1 MCGTRE
7 GLSIATRSTS
17 VLAEMVMLGANVVY
31 GTSYVVARVTLES
44 VPPATLAFLRLA
56 IASLALVL
64 LSRRQAVEPLSR
76 ADRRAVA
83 WMGILGFAGAY
94 VCSNWGI
101 AHSTAT
107 NAALLITVE
116 PIAMILLS
124 PWYLA
129 EHLSRRGAIGAA
141 LTIAGT
147 VVLVVNGIPG
157 LTEHLVPHWSGD
169 LVLVLAGIA
178 YASYSLLGRRVLERH
193 APFAVTTRS
202 LVWGAAALLPVAGLE
217 WAGGARPVWT
227 AWTVAGMLYLAVVI
241 TALGYVVW
249 NWALARV
256 PAPRA
261 AIFLNVQPI
270 VGAFLGVVLL
280 GEPVTV
286 FTVLG
291 GVLVVTGLSV
301 AFGPG
306 AR

>member
-1 MCGTRE
+1 
-7 GLSIATRSTS
+7 
-17 VLAEMVMLGANVVY
+17 MVMLGANIVY

-44 VPPATLAFLRLA
+44 VPPAMLAFLRLGVA
-56 IASLALVL
+56 ALALVL
-64 LSRRQAVEPLSR
+64 LSRGHAAQLLSR
-76 ADRRAVA
+76 ADRRAIA

-94 VCSNWGI
+94 VASNWGI

-124 PWYLA
+124 PWYLG
-129 EHLSRRGAIGAA
+129 ERLSRRAAVGAA
-141 LTIAGT
+141 LTIVGAAI
-147 VVLVVNGIPG
+147 LVVNGIPG
-157 LTEHLVPHWSGD
+157 VTEQLVPHWSGD

-193 APFAVTTRS
+193 PPIIVTIRS
-202 LVWGAAALLPVAGLE
+202 LMWGAAALLPVAGLE
-217 WAGGARPVWT
+217 WASGARPIWT
-227 AWTVAGMLYLAVVI
+227 ATALTGTLYLAVVI

-270 VGAFLGVVLL
+270 VGALLGAVLL
-280 GEPVTV
+280 GEPITL

-291 GVLVVTGLSV
+291 GTLVVTGLAV

>member
-1 MCGTRE
+1 MV
-7 GLSIATRSTS
+7 STS
-17 VLAEMVMLGANVVY
+17 VLAEVVMLGANIVY

-44 VPPATLAFLRLA
+44 VPPAMLAFSRLGIGA
-56 IASLALVL
+56 LALVL
-64 LSRRQAVEPLSR
+64 FSRGQPAEPLSR
-76 ADRRAVA
+76 HDRRAIA

-94 VCSNWGI
+94 VCSIWGI

-116 PIAMILLS
+116 PVAMILLS
-124 PWYLA
+124 PWYLG
-129 EHLSRRGAIGAA
+129 ERLSRRGAIGAT
-141 LTIAGT
+141 LTIVGT

-157 LTEHLVPHWSGD
+157 VTEKLVPHWSGD
-169 LVLVLAGIA
+169 LVLVLAGVA

-193 APFAVTTRS
+193 APLAVTIRS
-202 LVWGAAALLPVAGLE
+202 LAWGAAALVPVAGLE
-217 WAGGARPVWT
+217 WASGARPVWSAT
-227 AWTVAGMLYLAVVI
+227 AVSGTLYLAVVI

-270 VGAFLGVVLL
+270 VGALLGTALL
-280 GEPVTV
+280 GEPITL

-291 GVLVVTGLSV
+291 GTLVVTGLAV
-301 AFGPG
+301 AFGPR

>member
-1 MCGTRE
+1 
-7 GLSIATRSTS
+7 
-17 VLAEMVMLGANVVY
+17 MLGANIVY

-44 VPPATLAFLRLA
+44 VPPALLAFSRLA
-56 IASLALVL
+56 VGALALTVF
-64 LSRRQAVEPLSR
+64 SRRQPAEPLAR
-76 ADRRAVA
+76 ADRRAIA

-94 VCSNWGI
+94 ACSNWGI

-116 PIAMILLS
+116 PVAMILLS
-124 PWYLA
+124 PWCLG
-129 EHLSRRGAIGAA
+129 ERLSRRGAIGAT
-141 LTIAGT
+141 LTIVGA

-157 LTEHLVPHWSGD
+157 VTQKLVPHWSGD
-169 LVLVLAGIA
+169 LVLVLAGVA

-193 APFAVTTRS
+193 APLGVTIRS
-202 LVWGAAALLPVAGLE
+202 LAWGAAALLPIAGLE
-217 WAGGARPVWT
+217 WVSGARPVWT
-227 AWTVAGMLYLAVVI
+227 VTAVSGTLYLAVVI

-270 VGAFLGVVLL
+270 VGALLGTVLL
-280 GEPVTV
+280 GEPITL

-291 GVLVVTGLSV
+291 GILVVTGLAV

>member
-1 MCGTRE
+1 
-7 GLSIATRSTS
+7 
-17 VLAEMVMLGANVVY
+17 MLGANVVY

-44 VPPATLAFLRLA
+44 VPPATLAFSRLL
-56 IASLALVL
+56 IAWLALAL
-64 LSRRQAVEPLSR
+64 LSRAQPAPSLSR
-76 ADRRAVA
+76 DDRRAIA
-83 WMGILGFAGAY
+83 FMGILGFAAAY

-116 PIAMILLS
+116 PVAMILLS
-124 PWYLA
+124 PWYLG
-129 EHLSRRGAIGAA
+129 ERLSRRGAVGAA
-141 LTIAGT
+141 LTIVGT
-147 VVLVVNGIPG
+147 VVLVVDGIPG
-157 LTEHLVPHWSGD
+157 VTERLVPHWAGD
-169 LVLVLAGIA
+169 LVLVLAGVA

-193 APFAVTTRS
+193 APLAVTTRS
-202 LVWGAAALLPVAGLE
+202 LMWGAAALMPFAGLE
-217 WAGGARPVWT
+217 WASGARP
-227 AWTVAGMLYLAVVI
+227 AWTVAAVTGTAYLAVVI

-270 VGAFLGVVLL
+270 VGALLGTVLL

-291 GVLVVTGLSV
+291 GVLVMTGLAV

>member
-1 MCGTRE
+1 
-7 GLSIATRSTS
+7 
-17 VLAEMVMLGANVVY
+17 MLGANVVY
-31 GTSYVVARVTLES
+31 GTSYVVARTTLES
-44 VPPATLAFLRLA
+44 VPPAMLAFSRLA
-56 IASLALVL
+56 LGAGALALFSRGQPAPS
-64 LSRRQAVEPLSR
+64 LSG
-76 ADRRAVA
+76 ADRRAIA

-94 VCSNWGI
+94 ICSNWGI

-116 PIAMILLS
+116 PISMILLS
-124 PWYLA
+124 PWYLG
-129 EHLSRRGAIGAA
+129 ERLSRRGVIGAT
-141 LTIAGT
+141 LTIVGA

-157 LTEHLVPHWSGD
+157 VTEKLVPHWAGD
-169 LVLVLAGIA
+169 LVLVLAGVA

-193 APFAVTTRS
+193 PPITVTTTS
-202 LVWGAAALLPVAGLE
+202 LIWGAAALLPVAGLE
-217 WAGGARPVWT
+217 WASGARPTWT
-227 AWTVAGMLYLAVVI
+227 AGSVAGALYLAIVI

-270 VGAFLGVVLL
+270 VGVLLAMLLL
-280 GEPVTV
+280 GEPVTI
-286 FTVLG
+286 FTIG
-291 GVLVVTGLSV
+291 GGLLVVGGLAV

>member
-1 MCGTRE
+1 
-7 GLSIATRSTS
+7 
-17 VLAEMVMLGANVVY
+17 MLGANVIY

-44 VPPATLAFLRLA
+44 VPPAMLAFVRLL
-56 IASLALVL
+56 IAWLVLAL
-64 LSRRQAVEPLSR
+64 LSRAQSAAPLSR
-76 ADRRAVA
+76 ADRRAIA
-83 WMGILGFAGAY
+83 FMGILGFAAAY
-94 VCSNWGI
+94 ACSNWGI

-116 PIAMILLS
+116 PVAMILLS
-124 PWYLA
+124 PWYLG
-129 EHLSRRGAIGAA
+129 ERLSRRGAVGAA

-157 LTEHLVPHWSGD
+157 VTERLVPHWAGD
-169 LVLVLAGIA
+169 LVLVLAGVA

-193 APFAVTTRS
+193 APLAVTTRS
-202 LVWGAAALLPVAGLE
+202 LIWGAAALMPFAGLE
-217 WAGGARPVWT
+217 WASGERPAWT
-227 AWTVAGMLYLAVVI
+227 ATAVLGTVYLAVVI

-270 VGAFLGVVLL
+270 VGALLGTVLL
-280 GEPVTV
+280 GEPVTF

-291 GVLVVTGLSV
+291 GVLVVTGLAV

-306 AR
+306 GR

>member
-1 MCGTRE
+1 VRAAPLARPT
-7 GLSIATRSTS
+7 SS
-17 VLAEMVMLGANVVY
+17 VLVEVVMLGANVVY

-44 VPPATLAFLRLA
+44 VPPAMLAFTRLA
-56 IASLALVL
+56 LGASALALFSRHQPAAPS
-64 LSRRQAVEPLSR
+64 LSG
-76 ADRRAVA
+76 ADRRAIA

-94 VCSNWGI
+94 ICSNWGI

-107 NAALLITVE
+107 NGALLITVE
-116 PIAMILLS
+116 PISMILLS
-124 PWYLA
+124 PWYLG
-129 EHLSRRGAIGAA
+129 ERLSRRGAIGAA

-157 LTEHLVPHWSGD
+157 VTEKLVPHWAGD
-169 LVLVLAGIA
+169 LMLVVAGVA

-193 APFAVTTRS
+193 PPLSVTIRS
-202 LVWGAAALLPVAGLE
+202 LVWGAAALLPIAVLE
-217 WAGGARPVWT
+217 WASGARPIWT
-227 AWTVAGMLYLAVVI
+227 ATTISGTLYLAVVI

-270 VGAFLGVVLL
+270 VGALLGAVLL
-280 GEPVTV
+280 GEPFGV
-286 FTVLG
+286 FTVAG
-291 GVLVVTGLSV
+291 GVLVVTGLV
-301 AFGPG
+301 IAFGRG

>member
-1 MCGTRE
+1 
-7 GLSIATRSTS
+7 
-17 VLAEMVMLGANVVY
+17 MLGANVVY

-44 VPPATLAFLRLA
+44 IPPAMLAFTRLA
-56 IASLALVL
+56 LGAAALALF
-64 LSRRQAVEPLSR
+64 SRRQPAAPLSN
-76 ADRRAVA
+76 ADRRAIA
-83 WMGILGFAGAY
+83 WMGIVGFAGAY
-94 VCSNWGI
+94 ICSNWGL

-107 NAALLITVE
+107 NGALLITVE

-124 PWYLA
+124 PWYLG
-129 EHLSRRGAIGAA
+129 ERLSRQGAVGAA

-147 VVLVVNGIPG
+147 AVLVVNGIPG
-157 LTEHLVPHWSGD
+157 VTEKLVPHWAGD
-169 LVLVLAGIA
+169 LMLVVAGVA

-193 APFAVTTRS
+193 APLGVTIRS
-202 LVWGAAALLPVAGLE
+202 LVWGAAALLPIAALE
-217 WAGGARPVWT
+217 WAAGARPILSAT
-227 AWTVAGMLYLAVVI
+227 AVSGTLYLAVVI

-270 VGAFLGVVLL
+270 VGALLGAVVL

-286 FTVLG
+286 FTAAG
-291 GVLVVTGLSV
+291 GILVVTGLLV

>member
-1 MCGTRE
+1 M
-7 GLSIATRSTS
+7 
-17 VLAEMVMLGANVVY
+17 LAELVMLGANVVY

-44 VPPATLAFLRLA
+44 VPPAMLAFSRLA
-56 IASLALVL
+56 LGALALALFV
-64 LSRRQAVEPLSR
+64 RGRPARPRSR
-76 ADRRAVA
+76 ADRRAIA

-94 VCSNWGI
+94 ICSSWGI

-116 PIAMILLS
+116 PVSMILLS
-124 PWYLA
+124 PWYLG
-129 EHLSRRGAIGAA
+129 ERLSGRGAVGAT
-141 LTIAGT
+141 LTIVGT
-147 VVLVVNGIPG
+147 LVLVVNGIPG
-157 LTEHLVPHWSGD
+157 VTEKLAPHWAGD
-169 LVLVLAGIA
+169 LVLVVAGVA

-193 APFAVTTRS
+193 APIGVTIRS
-202 LVWGAAALLPVAGLE
+202 LVWGAAALLPIAGLE
-217 WAGGARPVWT
+217 WLSGARP
-227 AWTVAGMLYLAVVI
+227 AWSAAAISGTLYLAVVI

-270 VGAFLGVVLL
+270 VGALLGAAVL
-280 GEPVTV
+280 GEPITA
-286 FTVLG
+286 FTIVG
-291 GVLVVTGLSV
+291 GVLVVTGLVV

>member
-1 MCGTRE
+1 
-7 GLSIATRSTS
+7 
-17 VLAEMVMLGANVVY
+17 MLGANVVY

-44 VPPATLAFLRLA
+44 IPPAMLAFTRLA
-56 IASLALVL
+56 LGALALVL
-64 LSRRQAVEPLSR
+64 FSRRQPAPPLSGP
-76 ADRRAVA
+76 DRRAIA

-107 NAALLITVE
+107 NGALLITVE

-124 PWYLA
+124 PWYLG
-129 EHLSRRGAIGAA
+129 ERLSPRGAIGAA

-157 LTEHLVPHWSGD
+157 VTEKLVPHWAGD
-169 LVLVLAGIA
+169 LVLVVAGVA

-193 APFAVTTRS
+193 PPLGVTIRS
-202 LVWGAAALLPVAGLE
+202 LVWGGGALLPIAALE
-217 WAGGARPVWT
+217 WAAGARPIWSAT
-227 AWTVAGMLYLAVVI
+227 AVSGTLYLAVVI

-270 VGAFLGVVLL
+270 VGALLGAVVL
-280 GEPVTV
+280 GEPLTV
-286 FTVLG
+286 FTAAG
-291 GVLVVTGLSV
+291 GILVVTGLLV

>member
-1 MCGTRE
+1 
-7 GLSIATRSTS
+7 
-17 VLAEMVMLGANVVY
+17 MLGANVVY

-44 VPPATLAFLRLA
+44 VPPATLAFSRLL
-56 IASLALVL
+56 IAWLALAL
-64 LSRRQAVEPLSR
+64 LSRAQPAPPLSR
-76 ADRRAVA
+76 ADRRAIA
-83 WMGILGFAGAY
+83 FMGILGFAAAY

-116 PIAMILLS
+116 PVAMILLS
-124 PWYLA
+124 PWYLG
-129 EHLSRRGAIGAA
+129 ERLSRHGAVGAA
-141 LTIAGT
+141 LTIVGT
-147 VVLVVNGIPG
+147 VVLVADGIPG
-157 LTEHLVPHWSGD
+157 VTERLVPHWAGD
-169 LVLVLAGIA
+169 LVLVLAGVA

-202 LVWGAAALLPVAGLE
+202 LMWGAAALMPFAGLE
-217 WAGGARPVWT
+217 WASGARA
-227 AWTVAGMLYLAVVI
+227 AWTVAAVTGTVYLAVVI

-270 VGAFLGVVLL
+270 VGALLGTVLL

-291 GVLVVTGLSV
+291 GVLVMTGLAV

>member
-1 MCGTRE
+1 
-7 GLSIATRSTS
+7 
-17 VLAEMVMLGANVVY
+17 MLGANVVY

-44 VPPATLAFLRLA
+44 VPPATLALLRLV
-56 IASLALVL
+56 IASLVLVL
-64 LSRRQAVEPLSR
+64 LSRSRPAEPLSR
-76 ADRRAVA
+76 ADRRAIA
-83 WMGILGFAGAY
+83 WMGILDFAGAY

-116 PIAMILLS
+116 PVAMILLS

-129 EHLSRRGAIGAA
+129 ERLSRRGGVGAA
-141 LTIAGT
+141 LTIVGS

-157 LTEHLVPHWSGD
+157 VTERLVPHWSGD
-169 LVLVLAGIA
+169 LALVLAGVA

-193 APFAVTTRS
+193 APLAVTTRS
-202 LVWGAAALLPVAGLE
+202 LMWGAVALLPVAGLE
-217 WAGGARPVWT
+217 RASGVRPIWT
-227 AWTVAGMLYLAVVI
+227 GVAVTGTVYLAVVI

-270 VGAFLGVVLL
+270 VGALLGIVLL
-280 GEPVTV
+280 AEPFTV

-291 GVLVVTGLSV
+291 GILVVTGLAV

>member
-1 MCGTRE
+1 M
-7 GLSIATRSTS
+7 
-17 VLAEMVMLGANVVY
+17 LAANVVY
-31 GTSYVVARVTLES
+31 GTSYVVARVTLDS
-44 VPPATLAFLRLA
+44 VPPATLAFSRLLIAWLALWLFSRREPAERLSARDHRA
-56 IASLALVL
+56 IAL
-64 LSRRQAVEPLSR
+64 
-76 ADRRAVA
+76 
-83 WMGILGFAGAY
+83 MGILGFAGAY
-94 VCSNWGI
+94 ICSNWGI

-116 PIAMILLS
+116 PIAMILMS
-124 PWYLA
+124 PWYLG
-129 EHLSRRGAIGAA
+129 ERLSRRGAVGAA

-157 LTEHLVPHWSGD
+157 VTERLVPHWAGD
-169 LVLVLAGIA
+169 LVLVLAGVA

-193 APFAVTTRS
+193 APLAVTTRS
-202 LVWGAAALLPVAGLE
+202 LMWGAAALLPIAGLE
-217 WAGGARPVWT
+217 WASGARPVWG
-227 AWTVAGMLYLAVVI
+227 AGAVAGTLYLAIVI

-270 VGAFLGVVLL
+270 VGALLGVVLL
-280 GEPVTV
+280 GEPVTI
-286 FTVLG
+286 FTILG
-291 GVLVVTGLSV
+291 GILVVTGLAV

>member
-1 MCGTRE
+1 
-7 GLSIATRSTS
+7 
-17 VLAEMVMLGANVVY
+17 MLGANVVY

-44 VPPATLAFLRLA
+44 IPPAMLAFTRLA
-56 IASLALVL
+56 LGALALVL
-64 LSRRQAVEPLSR
+64 FSRRQPAPPLSGP
-76 ADRRAVA
+76 DRRAIA

-107 NAALLITVE
+107 NGALLITVE

-124 PWYLA
+124 PWYLG
-129 EHLSRRGAIGAA
+129 ERLSRRGAIGAA

-157 LTEHLVPHWSGD
+157 VTEKLVPHWAGD
-169 LVLVLAGIA
+169 LVLVVAGVA

-193 APFAVTTRS
+193 PPLGVTIRS
-202 LVWGAAALLPVAGLE
+202 LVWGAAALLPIAALE
-217 WAGGARPVWT
+217 WAAGARPIWSAT
-227 AWTVAGMLYLAVVI
+227 AVSGTLYLAVVI

-270 VGAFLGVVLL
+270 VGALLGAVVL

-286 FTVLG
+286 FTAAG
-291 GVLVVTGLSV
+291 GILVVTGLLV

>member
-1 MCGTRE
+1 VSVAG
-7 GLSIATRSTS
+7 RSSS
-17 VLAEMVMLGANVVY
+17 VAGELVMLVANVVY
-31 GTSYVVARVTLES
+31 GTSYVVARVTLQS
-44 VPPATLAFLRLA
+44 VPPATLAFSRLA
-56 IASLALVL
+56 IAWLALLL
-64 LSRRQAVEPLSR
+64 LSRRQPTESMSGADHR
-76 ADRRAVA
+76 AIAL
-83 WMGILGFAGAY
+83 MGVLGFAGAY
-94 VCSNWGI
+94 ICSNWGI

-107 NAALLITVE
+107 NGALLITVE

-124 PWYLA
+124 PRYLG
-129 EHLSRRGAIGAA
+129 ERLSRRGAIGAA

-157 LTEHLVPHWSGD
+157 LTEKLAPHWAGD
-169 LVLVLAGIA
+169 LVLVLAGVA

-193 APFAVTTRS
+193 APLGVTIRS
-202 LVWGAAALLPVAGLE
+202 LMWGAAALLPIAGVE
-217 WAGGARPVWT
+217 WASGARPIWT
-227 AWTVAGMLYLAVVI
+227 TGALAGTLYLAIVI

-270 VGAFLGVVLL
+270 VGALLGAVLL
-280 GEPVTV
+280 DEPVTL
-286 FTVLG
+286 FTILG
-291 GVLVVTGLSV
+291 GVLVVSGLAV

>member
-1 MCGTRE
+1 MSVAKT
-7 GLSIATRSTS
+7 STA
-17 VLAEMVMLGANVVY
+17 AELVMLGANVVY
-31 GTSYVVARVTLES
+31 GTSYVVARVTLDS
-44 VPPATLAFLRLA
+44 VPPATLALLRLA
-56 IASLALVL
+56 LAALVL
-64 LSRRQAVEPLSR
+64 TLLSRNQPTESFSP
-76 ADRRAVA
+76 ADRWAIA

-94 VCSNWGI
+94 ICSNWGI

-107 NAALLITVE
+107 NGALLITVE

-124 PWYLA
+124 PWYLG
-129 EHLSRRGAIGAA
+129 ERLSRRGAIGAA

-157 LTEHLVPHWSGD
+157 LTERLVPHWSGD

-193 APFAVTTRS
+193 TPLGVTTRS
-202 LVWGAAALLPVAGLE
+202 LVWGAAALLPIAAVE
-217 WAGGARPVWT
+217 WASGARPVWT
-227 AWTVAGMLYLAVVI
+227 GTAVVGTLYLAVVI

-270 VGAFLGVVLL
+270 VGALLGPMLL
-280 GEPVTV
+280 GEA
-286 FTVLG
+286 FTIFTALG
-291 GVLVVTGLSV
+291 GVLVVTGLAV
-301 AFGPG
+301 AFWPG